1 MFQRAEGRIRV
12 SFGFCLLT
20 AWFGLVNGWRPLGNL
35 LGAAAV
41 HELGHCLALRCL
53 GTAWKSLRI
62 GVFGAV
68 LETND
73 SRLSYGGELICVLA
87 GPAANLLCAAVCAA
101 VGRGRWDAAAGA
113 NLVLCIFNLLPLRP
127 LDGGRAL
134 HLAVSCGTGGRG
146 SHGPLGGRGDRR
158 AAGNG
163 CGVADGPVW
172 RQPVAAP
179 RGGGGLF
186 PDSRR
191 DIRKTGFFVKS
202 ACNPGGTVVSYS
214 GYKGWSSA
222 VHAPSCADVPWKN
235 GMNT

>member
-113 NLVLCIFNLLPLRP
+113 NLVLCIFNLLPVRP

-134 HLAVSCGTGGRG
+134 ELIVSWAAGPEAGERTARWTGAAVSLTMAVGLLWLMWRSG
-146 SHGPLGGRGDRR
+146 SLWLLPA
-158 AAGNG
+158 AAGA
-163 CGVADGPVW
+163 VKAMISE
-172 RQPVAAP
+172 
-179 RGGGGLF
+179 LF
-186 PDSRR
+186 PQ
-191 DIRKTGFFVKS
+191 KK
-202 ACNPGGTVVSYS
+202 
-214 GYKGWSSA
+214 
-222 VHAPSCADVPWKN
+222 
-235 GMNT
+235 

>member
-134 HLAVSCGTGGRG
+134 HLAVSW
-146 SHGPLGGRGDRR
+146 LGGP
-158 AAGNG
+158 AAGEVTARWAG
-163 CGVADGPVW
+163 GATGVLLGTAVVW
-172 RQPVAAP
+172 LMGRSGGSLWLLPVAVGAY
-179 RGGGGLF
+179 F
-186 PDSRR
+186 Q
-191 DIRKTGFFVKS
+191 
-202 ACNPGGTVVSYS
+202 TVDEIF
-214 GYKGWSSA
+214 GKQA
-222 VHAPSCADVPWKN
+222 FL
-235 GMNT
+235 

>member
-41 HELGHCLALRCL
+41 HELG
-53 GTAWKSLRI
+53 LRI

-134 HLAVSCGTGGRG
+134 HLAVSWLA
-146 SHGPLGGRGDRR
+146 GP
-158 AAGNG
+158 AAGEVTARWAG
-163 CGVADGPVW
+163 GATGVLLGTAVVW
-172 RQPVAAP
+172 LMGRSGGSLWLLPVAVGAY
-179 RGGGGLF
+179 F
-186 PDSRR
+186 Q
-191 DIRKTGFFVKS
+191 
-202 ACNPGGTVVSYS
+202 TVDEIF
-214 GYKGWSSA
+214 GKQA
-222 VHAPSCADVPWKN
+222 FL
-235 GMNT
+235 

>member
-41 HELGHCLALRCL
+41 HELGHCLALRRL
-53 GTAWKSLRI
+53 GTAWKCLRI

-68 LETND
+68 LETDD
-73 SRLSYGGELICVLA
+73 SRLSYGSELICVLA

-101 VGRGRWDAAAGA
+101 AGRGRWDAAAGA

-134 HLAVSCGTGGRG
+134 HLAVSWLA
-146 SHGPLGGRGDRR
+146 GP
-158 AAGNG
+158 AAGEVTARWVG
-163 CGVADGPVW
+163 GAAGVLLGTAVVW
-172 RQPVAAP
+172 LMGRSGGSLWLLPVA
-179 RGGGGLF
+179 
-186 PDSRR
+186 
-191 DIRKTGFFVKS
+191 V
-202 ACNPGGTVVSYS
+202 GTYFLTVGEIFGKQVFL
-214 GYKGWSSA
+214 
-222 VHAPSCADVPWKN
+222 
-235 GMNT
+235 